1 MLISIINSEQYFK
14 RKDLKQIPWFALPN
28 NILEHPDFFDV
39 TGNEFKA
46 FIWII
51 GVAAKTKKYEFT
63 LDIRHAAYITQLNEN
78 DFHSVL
84 TKLNKKRL
92 QVDEII
98 EDVTSALRVR
108 NGFVPNITK
117 QDKTEQDKTRQDITI
132 INTTTEPKVSV
143 RGLNVIKSEKVNFKI
158 SANKEISISQ
168 DLLEAWSE
176 TYPKEFL
183 SQSLAQ
189 ARSWVL
195 ANEHK
200 APKTHWGRFLNSWF
214 SRGWETYRVSLKSN
228 SSGNKITLDDL
239 NLLLG
244 VKND

>member
-51 GVAAKTKKYEFT
+51 GVAAKTKKHEFT
-63 LDIRHAAYITQLNEN
+63 LDIRHAAYITQLNDN
-78 DFHSVL
+78 DFHSIL
-84 TKLNKKRL
+84 TKLNKKRF
-92 QVDEII
+92 QVTETID
-98 EDVTSALRVR
+98 DVTSTSRVR
-108 NGFVPNITK
+108 NGSVPNITK
-117 QDKTEQDKTRQDITI
+117 QDKTRQNKTRQDITI
-132 INTTTEPKVSV
+132 INTTTEPKDSV
-143 RGLNVIKSEKVNFKI
+143 RGLNVLNSDKIKFKI

-183 SQSLAQ
+183 TQSLAQ

-200 APKTHWGRFLNSWF
+200 APKTHWDRFLNSWF
-214 SRGWETYRVSLKSN
+214 ARGWETYRISLKSN
-228 SSGNKITLDDL
+228 ALGNKITLDDL
-239 NLLLG
+239 NSLLG